1 MPNNKYINI
10 INSLM
15 IDLHTHSTASDGQY
29 TPDELVQMAKDKG
42 LSAFAI
48 SDHDTIDGTLSSIK
62 KGEEIG
68 VRVISAV
75 EISVS
80 FREHALHILWYNF
93 NPHDNGLKSAL
104 EDINSYRKNRAV
116 TIIGNINNELMNDG
130 KVPIDI
136 NEILK
141 LGIEKPIIR
150 TDLARYL
157 LNHGYVNSEREAF
170 DKWLIK
176 YNILNKSFSVEQA
189 INLIHDVWGV
199 AVLAH
204 PGAEEVSLLGIT
216 KSLNEQRDII
226 IDFQEKWLDGIEVYR
241 SNQTMVTENTY
252 LEIANSLWLIPTGW
266 SDFHS
271 PRYDWSPDIWN
282 NRAPDNIT
290 DRILELWAKIKM
302 NGYNDLKYLTN

>member
-1 MPNNKYINI
+1 
-10 INSLM
+10 M
-15 IDLHTHSTASDGQY
+15 IDLHTHSTASDGQH
-29 TPDELVQMAKDKG
+29 TPEELVQMAKDKE
-42 LSAFAI
+42 LSAFSI

-62 KGEEIG
+62 KGKEIG
-68 VRVISAV
+68 VQVISAV

-80 FREHALHILWYNF
+80 FREHALHILWYDF
-93 NPHDNGLKSAL
+93 NPYDDGLKSAL

-116 TIIGNINNELMNDG
+116 TMIGNINDELINDG
-130 KVPIDI
+130 KTPIDI

-170 DKWLIK
+170 DKWLVK
-176 YNILNKSFSVEQA
+176 YNILNKSFSAEQA
-189 INLIHDVWGV
+189 INLIHDAWGV

-204 PGAEEVSLLGIT
+204 PGAEEVSLLEIT

-226 IDFQEKWLDGIEVYR
+226 VDFQEKWLDGIEVYR
-241 SNQTMVTENTY
+241 SNQAITTENAY
-252 LEIANSLWLIPTGW
+252 LGIANSLWLIPTGW

-271 PRYDWSPDIWN
+271 SRYDWSPDIWN
-282 NRAPDNIT
+282 NRAPNNIA
-290 DRILELWAKIKM
+290 DRILELWVKIRW
-302 NGYNDLKYLTN
+302 Y